1 MKDSFRNSKLDKSEN
16 IKLSTISRIGL
27 LGKVRKELIKEEIIK
42 KIELTKKE
50 KEDVIESWCKANK
63 IKNSNELDAWKQQN
77 LQQDE
82 HWEFFVT
89 RELKWSKWCFD
100 KFKNKLIFFFEEKR
114 PYLDRYIYSIIR
126 VKSEGLSKEL
136 YLRIKNN
143 EADFY
148 SIAKDYSEG
157 IEQKTGGLV
166 GPTNL
171 INPHP
176 IISNILKDSQKRQLW
191 PPKRIND
198 WWVIIRLEEKI
209 NATFGDEL
217 KIKLSKELG
226 EIYLNNKLKE
236 SQINF

>member
-16 IKLSTISRIGL
+16 INLSTISRIGL

-50 KEDVIESWCKANK
+50 QEDVIKSWCKANE
-63 IKNSNELDAWKQQN
+63 IRNSNELDVWKRQN

-89 RELKWSKWCFD
+89 RELKWNKWCFD
-100 KFKNKLIFFFEEKR
+100 KFKKKLIFFFEEKR

-143 EADFY
+143 EASFY

-157 IEQKTGGLV
+157 IEKKTGGLV

-176 IISNILKDSQKRQLW
+176 VISNILKDSQKRQLW

-209 NATFGDEL
+209 NATFNNEL

-236 SQINF
+236 SK